1 MRKVRS
7 IVIGDRRISLWC
19 DAQYWYVVRLEV
31 RVEGV
36 WHDISMQADQQLGI
50 TSAKRRYADC
60 AAAAQARLQG
70 AQED

>member
-1 MRKVRS
+1 MRKLRS

-36 WHDISMQADQQLGI
+36 WHDISLPADQQLGI
-50 TSAKRRYADC
+50 TSANRRYTESV
-60 AAAAQARLQG
+60 AAAQAQLQG
-70 AQED
+70 AQTV